1 MYTILIDGNPL
12 YAPNLANE
20 GYGVIEPKLTMEL
33 NKAGSLEF
41 TVPPDNLQYDNIK
54 KLKSIVQVF
63 DENEEIFRGRILHDE
78 KDFYNRRAVY
88 CEGDLSFLLD
98 SIQRVYDYQ
107 GTLEGLF
114 RQYISNH
121 NSQVESTKDFTVG
134 QVTVTDKNDYVHYS
148 SSEYPNTLDEISAK
162 LIETHGGYIRTRL
175 ENGVRYIDY
184 ISDYTNINSQVIEFG
199 VNMLDITEYISADDV
214 FTVLIPLGAEDDKG
228 AKLTIKSVNN
238 NKDYLVNDTA
248 VSLFGYI
255 WKINEWEDV
264 TVASNLKTKGQA
276 FLDNGV
282 SMAVTLTLKA
292 VDLHLMNVFTERIH
306 LGDYVR
312 VLSPPHGLDKY
323 FQCSTIELDLT
334 NPSNSEYSFG
344 VNLKAMTDNQVDASK
359 GASNIEEKITNTN
372 ISLIKVEAKLDESIA
387 EVLNSMVSDEE
398 FEVYKAEVNTRFTS
412 AESRITA
419 LEGRMT
425 SLEERVSALEG

>member
-1 MYTILIDGNPL
+1 MYTITLDGKPL

-20 GYGVIEPKLTMEL
+20 GYGVIEPRLTMEL

-41 TVPPDNLQYDNIK
+41 TIPPDNLQYDDVK

-63 DENEEIFRGRILHDE
+63 DENEEIFRGRVLHDE

-98 SIQRVYDYQ
+98 SIQRVYDYS
-107 GTLEGLF
+107 GTLDGLF
-114 RQYISNH
+114 RQYITNH

-134 QVTVTDKNDYVHYS
+134 QVTVTDKNDYIHYS
-148 SSEYPNTLDEISAK
+148 SSEYPNTLDEINAK

-184 ISDYTNINSQVIEFG
+184 INDYTNINSQVIEFG

-214 FTVLIPLGAEDDKG
+214 FTVLIPLGAEQSDGK
-228 AKLTIKSVNN
+228 KLTIKSVND
-238 NKDYLVNDTA
+238 NKDYLVDDTA

-264 TVASNLKTKGQA
+264 TVASNLKTKGQE
-276 FLDNGV
+276 FLNNGI

-292 VDLHLMNVFTERIH
+292 VDLHLMNVFTERIK
-306 LGDYVR
+306 LGDYIR

-323 FQCSTIELDLT
+323 FQCSSIELDLT
-334 NPSNSEYSFG
+334 DPSNSEYSFG
-344 VNLKAMTDNQVDASK
+344 VNLKAMTDSQVDTSK
-359 GASNIEEKITNTN
+359 GASNIEEKVHNTQN
-372 ISLIKVEAKLDESIA
+372 AVVNVENKLDESIA
-387 EVLNSMVSDEE
+387 DVLGSVVSNES
-398 FEVYKAEVNTRFTS
+398 FETYKQTVNTRFT
-412 AESRITA
+412 T
-419 LEGRMT
+419 LEN
-425 SLEERVSALEG
+425 RVSALEERTGE

>member
-1 MYTILIDGNPL
+1 MYTITIDGKPL

-20 GYGVIEPKLTMEL
+20 GYGVIEPRLTMEL

-41 TVPPDNLQYDNIK
+41 TVPPDNFQYNNIK

-98 SIQRVYDYQ
+98 SIQRVYDYS

-114 RQYISNH
+114 RQYITNH

-134 QVTVTDKNDYVHYS
+134 QVTVTDKNDYIHYS
-148 SSEYPNTLDEISAK
+148 SSEYPNTLDEINAK

-184 ISDYTNINSQVIEFG
+184 INDYTNINSQVIEFG

-214 FTVLIPLGAEDDKG
+214 FTVLIPLGAEQSDG
-228 AKLTIKSVNN
+228 NKLTIKSVND
-238 NKDYLVNDTA
+238 NKDYLVDDTA

-276 FLDNGV
+276 YLQNGI

-292 VDLHLMNVFTERIH
+292 VDLHLMNVFTERIK
-306 LGDYVR
+306 LGDYIR

-323 FQCSTIELDLT
+323 FQCSSIELDLT
-334 NPSNSEYSFG
+334 DPSNSEYSFG
-344 VNLKAMTDNQVDASK
+344 VNLKAMTDSQVDTSK
-359 GASNIEEKITNTN
+359 GASNIEEKVNNTQN
-372 ISLIKVEAKLDESIA
+372 AVVNVENKLDESIA
-387 EVLNSMVSDEE
+387 EVLGSVVSNEV
-398 FEVYKAEVNTRFTS
+398 FEAYKQTVNTRFTS
-412 AESRITA
+412 
-419 LEGRMT
+419 LED
-425 SLEERVSALEG
+425 RVSALENL